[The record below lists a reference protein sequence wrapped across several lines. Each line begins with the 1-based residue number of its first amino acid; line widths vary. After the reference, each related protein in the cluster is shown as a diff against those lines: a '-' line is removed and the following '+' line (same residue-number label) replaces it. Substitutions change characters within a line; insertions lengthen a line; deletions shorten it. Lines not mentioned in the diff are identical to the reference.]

1 MLASEQENSVT
12 DHDPMSHVG
21 DSPTTFEQPLDN
33 GVANGNGPND
43 MNDMEDMDDM
53 DDMSGA
59 VRADHV
65 EICQGG
71 ASSVEATTVSIR
83 QGGAGRIQADEIT
96 ISQGGAGLVQ
106 TDSLKL
112 EEGATAFAVLAGE
125 ATVSDG
131 ASVFVLLARSVSGG
145 VRPVLDWRAAAAFG
159 AGFGA
164 AFALLRRR
172 S

>member
-1 MLASEQENSVT
+1 MNDQ
-12 DHDPMSHVG
+12 DPMMHVG
-21 DSPTTFEQPLDN
+21 EGPTTFEQP
-33 GVANGNGPND
+33 PND
-43 MNDMEDMDDM
+43 GDGMNDADDMDEA

-65 EICQGG
+65 EISQTGV
-71 ASSVEATTVSIR
+71 SVVEATTVSLT
-83 QGGAGRIQADEIT
+83 QGGAGRIQAEEVT

-112 EEGATAFAVLAGE
+112 EDGASAFAVLATE
-125 ATVSDG
+125 ATISEG
-131 ASVFVLLARSVSGG
+131 ASVFMLFARSVSGG

-164 AFALLRRR
+164 AVALLRRR
-172 S
+172 G

>member
-1 MLASEQENSVT
+1 MT
-12 DHDPMSHVG
+12 DHDPLSHVG

-43 MNDMEDMDDM
+43 MNDM
-53 DDMSGA
+53 SGA

-65 EICQGG
+65 EISQGG
-71 ASSVEATTVSIR
+71 ASSVEATTVSIT
-83 QGGAGRIQADEIT
+83 QGGAGRVQADEIT

-131 ASVFVLLARSVSGG
+131 ASVFMLLARSVSGS

-164 AFALLRRR
+164 AVALLRRR
-172 S
+172 R